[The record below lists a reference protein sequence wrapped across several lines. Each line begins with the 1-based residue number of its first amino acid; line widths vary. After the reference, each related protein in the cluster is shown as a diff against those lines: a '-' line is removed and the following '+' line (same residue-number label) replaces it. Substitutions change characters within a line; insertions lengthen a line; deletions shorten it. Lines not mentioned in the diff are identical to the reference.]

1 MGSKNDKGNTGSG
14 SFRDSGEF
22 KESKKQGT
30 EESRQ
35 AQKDIG
41 RKAGQELK
49 EAIARGTAN
58 TEGTKYTGNLAD
70 AMMRKNIDQF
80 NQRQLRQRALQNAP
94 QTPGFGQGLKSLGQ
108 GIMSNLTPQRMIG
121 SALGTALLGPLG
133 GILGGLI
140 GGTYGDDDPSNN
152 FFGKIGSS
160 LKKDATDTLNFGKL
174 IGQNLKTDFRDTI
187 GFFTPQ
193 KVEQPMMTNM
203 PMKRP
208 TQFPIQNVT
217 QTTGMPGMEGIPDM
231 FPDNLGQPTYTPEA
245 AGFGTSSLTQPE
257 SFVQNETFTM
267 PDRIPFMDYGTMPR
281 VTSAPLGTSSTPI
294 GEFKDMFGNPVV
306 SNVNTFDPSVDVMSL
321 GTADPNAVFS
331 GQGQFGFDSAGPM
344 NMLGVNLQNIQNQ

>member
-1 MGSKNDKGNTGSG
+1 MGSKNNDKGNTGSG

-22 KESKKQGT
+22 KESKQQGT

-49 EAIARGTAN
+49 EAIARGTTN
-58 TEGTKYTGNLAD
+58 TKGTKYTGKLAET
-70 AMMRKNIDQF
+70 MMRQNLNQF
-80 NQRQLRQRALQNAP
+80 NERQLRQRALQNAP
-94 QTPGFGQGLKSLGQ
+94 QTPGFGQSLKSLGQ
-108 GIMSNLTPQRMIG
+108 GIMSNLTPQRMLG

-133 GILGGLI
+133 GILGGYI
-140 GGTYGDDDPSNN
+140 GGTYGDEDPSNN

-160 LKKDATDTLNFGKL
+160 LK
-174 IGQNLKTDFRDTI
+174 TDFRDTI
-187 GFFTPQ
+187 DFFTPQ
-193 KVEQPMMTNM
+193 QVEQSMMTNM
-203 PMKRP
+203 PVKRP

-245 AGFGTSSLTQPE
+245 AGFGTDSLTQPQ

-281 VTSAPLGTSSTPI
+281 VTSAPLGVSSTPI
-294 GEFKDMFGNPVV
+294 NAVDMFGIPVA
-306 SNVNTFDPSVDVMSL
+306 SNVNTFDPSVDVKSL

-344 NMLGVNLQNIQNQ
+344 NMLGVNLQNLQNQ